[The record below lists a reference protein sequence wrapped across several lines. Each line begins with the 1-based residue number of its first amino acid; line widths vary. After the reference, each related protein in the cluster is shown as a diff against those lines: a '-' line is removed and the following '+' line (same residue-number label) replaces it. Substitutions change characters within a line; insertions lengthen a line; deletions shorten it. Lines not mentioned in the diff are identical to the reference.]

1 MLLNKSQKRGTSADS
16 RYLISGLRVFAHR
29 AISVLPPVY
38 REKLAERFFRRAEA
52 PAPAAEHVM
61 QYLLSA
67 YRSEKKT
74 GKKGEATVAKGADNF
89 YKNQYRQE
97 LNPTMGA
104 FAMTATQV
112 LLGTGGKQNGYL
124 WSSCRSTS
132 TALIEKMYDSAP
144 ILVLSK
150 RTVAIPLWLPEWSSE
165 AELKAAKDWFSKA
178 GPMPSAFRN
187 LIKGKEVNSYDPSV
201 KSFEREAVAST
212 LEVIDNLL
220 INPRLALLALHPHDP
235 DAMGLHITLFGV
247 ELVDD
252 EKLQQEYGLQKDII
266 GVYQEAAR
274 RNRSSLFF
282 AVGET
287 EEVFTQ
293 CSQNLFTKKPA
304 GVDIQNGVAAKWSPS
319 QPLDKLIKEQ
329 FELIQITV
337 SSFGLPGASPRNG
350 QKGKAA
356 FVGRKNNKLSLLIP
370 YHPGNFIHGHAA
382 KLWSNP
388 FGSLII
394 SDDHTYRIR
403 VIISGPCC
411 IQSHNYIKLNFPKAA
426 AEVADQKGRTGK
438 SIAEPEYWFIQDV
451 SKLIIQ
457 NEPISMNIL
466 YPGREACTISAGG
479 QARHGKK
486 PTYFAADNLP
496 VYDMNL
502 QHKRELAGRQ
512 IDPTGNANRY
522 WHAMVADA
530 LAVRLSHLKAIED
543 DR

>member
-1 MLLNKSQKRGTSADS
+1 MLNKSQNRVTSADG

-29 AISVLPPVY
+29 AISALPPVY
-38 REKLAERFFRRAEA
+38 REKVAERFFRRAEA

-74 GKKGEATVAKGADNF
+74 GKKVEATVAKGADNF
-89 YKNQYRQE
+89 YKSQYRQE

-112 LLGTGGKQNGYL
+112 LLGTGGKQNGYF
-124 WSSCRSTS
+124 WGSFRPTS
-132 TALIEKMYDSAP
+132 TALIEKMHDSAP
-144 ILVLSK
+144 ILVLSE
-150 RTVAIPLWLPEWSSE
+150 RTIAIPLWLPELSSDI
-165 AELKAAKDWFSKA
+165 ELKAAKDWFSKA
-178 GPMPSAFRN
+178 GPMPTAFRN
-187 LIKGKEVNSYDPSV
+187 LIKGKEVNSYDPSM
-201 KSFEREAVAST
+201 KSFEREAVASA

-220 INPRLALLALHPHDP
+220 NNPRLALLALHPHDP

-252 EKLQQEYGLQKDII
+252 EKLQQEYGLQKDVI

-274 RNRSSLFF
+274 RNRYSLFF

-293 CSQNLFTKKPA
+293 CSQNLFTKRPA
-304 GVDIQNGVAAKWSPS
+304 GMDIQNGVAAKWSPS
-319 QPLDKLIKEQ
+319 QPLENLIKEQ

-350 QKGKAA
+350 EKGKAA
-356 FVGRKNNKLSLLIP
+356 FVGRRNNKLSLLIP

-382 KLWSNP
+382 KLWSNQ

-394 SDDHTYRIR
+394 SDDHTYLAR
-403 VIISGPCC
+403 VIISGHCR
-411 IQSHNYIKLNFPKAA
+411 IQSHSYIKLNFPEAA

-451 SKLIIQ
+451 AKLIIQ
-457 NEPISMNIL
+457 NEPTSMNIL

-486 PTYFAADNLP
+486 PAYFAADNLP
-496 VYDMNL
+496 CYDLDL
-502 QHKRELAGRQ
+502 QHKRESEGRQ
-512 IDPTGNANRY
+512 INPSGVRNRN
-522 WHAMVADA
+522 WQALVTDA
-530 LAVRLSHLKAIED
+530 LSSRLSHLQSIE
-543 DR
+543 